1 MVTLDFNAFDAITFD
16 CYGTLIDW
24 ETGILAGLRSVVEPR
39 GVVTTDD
46 ELLERF
52 AEAEASMEAGPYQR
66 YRAVLAASLDR
77 VARSYGV
84 ETSAAEQV
92 VFGESVGAW
101 PAFPDSRA
109 ALARLETRFR
119 LGILTNCDDD
129 LFAASNRR
137 LGVTF
142 DWVVTAEQAR
152 GYKPRA
158 ANFEVLIERVGLPR
172 ERILHVAQSL
182 FHDHVPAKA
191 LGLST
196 VWIDRRLGRPGA
208 GATPP
213 ADATPDATFADMASF
228 AAAAIAS

>member
-16 CYGTLIDW
+16 CYGTLMDW
-24 ETGILAGLRSVVEPR
+24 ESGILAGLRSVLEPHA
-39 GVVTTDD
+39 VTAADD

-101 PAFPDSRA
+101 PAFADSRA
-109 ALARLETRFR
+109 ALTRLKTRFR
-119 LGILTNCDDD
+119 LGVLTNCDDD
-129 LFAASNRR
+129 LFAMSNRR

-152 GYKPRA
+152 DYKPRT
-158 ANFEVLIERVGLPR
+158 ANFELLMERVGLPR

-196 VWIDRRLGRPGA
+196 VWVDRRHGRLGS
-208 GATPP
+208 GATPS
-213 ADATPDATFADMASF
+213 AEAIPDATFPDMASF